1 MGVGGGKCPVGERS
15 ARFALDARGARL
27 QLLGVM
33 FQHLRQR
40 HAIGLQLAIGVW
52 GAQPFGATA
61 GVCGRRALAQC
72 ALYFGAPIIHQADMV
87 QVQHGFRGGV
97 FRRVVQAGYFAC
109 AVVAE

>member
-1 MGVGGGKCPVGERS
+1 
-15 ARFALDARGARL
+15 
-27 QLLGVM
+27 M

-87 QVQHGFRGGV
+87 QVQPASEAVCFAASFRPAISPV
-97 FRRVVQAGYFAC
+97 LW
-109 AVVAE
+109 